1 MSTSI
6 PKPPKKK
13 SSSKKETRPYMDEF
27 EQQEAAEL
35 IQMAVQDDTEL
46 VFTVYRKY
54 KEPDIIQGKISKL
67 EPQMGR
73 IIVSVGFN
81 EIHKIQFM
89 DMLKVRTPS
98 Y

>member
-1 MSTSI
+1 MSTAI

-13 SSSKKETRPYMDEF
+13 GASKKEPRPYMDEF

-35 IQMAVQDDTEL
+35 IQLAVQDDTEV

-54 KEPDIIQGKISKL
+54 KEPDIIKGKIIKL

-73 IIVSVGFN
+73 IVVSVGFN

-89 DMLKVRTPS
+89 DILKVKTPS
-98 Y
+98 K

>member
-13 SSSKKETRPYMDEF
+13 ATKKEPRPYMDEF

-35 IQMAVQDDTEL
+35 IQLAVQDDTEL

-54 KEPDIIQGKISKL
+54 KEPDVIQGKIIKL
-67 EPQMGR
+67 EQQLNR
-73 IIVSVGFN
+73 IVVSDGPN
-81 EIHKIQFM
+81 AIHKIQFM
-89 DMLKVRTPS
+89 DILKIETPS
-98 Y
+98 

>member
-1 MSTSI
+1 MSTAI

-13 SSSKKETRPYMDEF
+13 SGSKKEPRPYMDEF

-35 IQMAVQDDTEL
+35 IQYAKQDDTEL

-54 KEPDIIQGKISKL
+54 KEPDIIKGKIVKL
-67 EPQMGR
+67 EQQMGR
-73 IIVSVGFN
+73 IVVSVGFN
-81 EIHKIQFM
+81 ELHKIQFM
-89 DMLKVRTPS
+89 DILKVGTPS

>member
-13 SSSKKETRPYMDEF
+13 GASKKEPRPYMDEF

-35 IQMAVQDDTEL
+35 IQLAVQDNTEL
-46 VFTVYRKY
+46 VFTLYRKY
-54 KEPDIIQGKISKL
+54 KDPEIIKGKIIKL
-67 EPQMGR
+67 EPQMNR
-73 IIVSVGFN
+73 IVLSVGLN

-89 DMLKVRTPS
+89 DILKIETPS
-98 Y
+98 